1 MSLSSFRI
9 YSFFVL
15 IFALS
20 GCSSNFK
27 NIIDSTKALD
37 YFDKAKDADYIASVP
52 YASAQVTVNN
62 SKTLLLIL
70 SDASKNEFTGMF
82 RLTWLSADGDS
93 IVTEGGRIVHTV
105 GFTKDNLEELASVSG
120 DYVLGK
126 VDTWQARY
134 DWSPGYRYGFTA
146 NVNTKNLG
154 SEVVS
159 TDLWS
164 QETDKFTE
172 TVMFDTLDAGFVNTY
187 WRAPSTDEYDA
198 FVVKSIQYLGPNMDK
213 VEMLM
218 VRPFVP
224 YRSADKASQGEQ
236 S

>member
-1 MSLSSFRI
+1 MRTLSLI
-9 YSFFVL
+9 AL
-15 IFALS
+15 MMLLS
-20 GCSSNFK
+20 GCSSGIK
-27 NIIDSTKALD
+27 NIMDTAKAFD
-37 YFDKAKDADYIASVP
+37 YLDKATDADYIASLP
-52 YASAQVTVNN
+52 YASVQVSIND
-62 SKTLLLIL
+62 SRKLLLIL
-70 SDASKNEFTGMF
+70 SEVSANRFTEVK
-82 RLTWLSADGDS
+82 RLTWVSSEGDS
-93 IVTEGGRIVHTV
+93 IVTEGGRIVQTT
-105 GFTKDNLEELASVSG
+105 GFKSDNLEGLASVSG

-172 TVMFDTLDAGFVNTY
+172 TVVFDTLDAGFVNTY

-198 FVVKSIQYLGPNMDK
+198 FVVKSVQYLGPNMDK

-224 YRSADKASQGEQ
+224 YRSADKASQGGQ
-236 S
+236 P

>member
-1 MSLSSFRI
+1 MSLSFFRI
-9 YSFFVL
+9 YFFFVL

-27 NIIDSTKALD
+27 GIIDSTKALD
-37 YFDKAKDADYIASVP
+37 YFDKAKDADYIASLP
-52 YASAQVTVNN
+52 YASAQVSIND
-62 SKTLLLIL
+62 SRTLLLIL
-70 SDASKNEFTGMF
+70 SEASVNRFTEIK

-93 IVTEGGRIVHTV
+93 IVTEGGRIIHTT
-105 GFTKDNLEELASVSG
+105 GFLNNNLENISSLSDVST
-120 DYVLGK
+120 LGE
-126 VDTWQARY
+126 VGQWQVRY

-146 NVNTKNLG
+146 SVNTKSLG
-154 SEVVS
+154 KEVVL

-164 QETDKFTE
+164 QEADKFTE
-172 TVMFDTLDAGFVNTY
+172 TVVFDTLGAEFTNTY
-187 WRAPSTDEYDA
+187 WRAPATNEYDT

-224 YRSADKASQGEQ
+224 YRSADKATQGGQ

>member
-1 MSLSSFRI
+1 M
-9 YSFFVL
+9 
-15 IFALS
+15 
-20 GCSSNFK
+20 
-27 NIIDSTKALD
+27 DSVKAFD
-37 YFDKAKDADYIASVP
+37 YLDKATDADYIASLP
-52 YASAQVTVNN
+52 YASAQVSIND
-62 SKTLLLIL
+62 SRTLLLIL
-70 SDASKNEFTGMF
+70 SEVSANRFNKVK
-82 RLTWLSADGDS
+82 RLRWVSSEGDS

-105 GFTKDNLEELASVSG
+105 GFTKDNLEELTSVSG

-134 DWSPGYRYGFTA
+134 DWSPGYRYDFTA
-146 NVNTKNLG
+146 NVNTKGLG

-172 TVMFDTLDAGFVNTY
+172 TVVFDTLGAEFVNTY
-187 WRAPSTDEYDA
+187 WRVPATDEYDA

-224 YRSADKASQGEQ
+224 YRSTDKASQGEQ